1 MAIIQRD
8 SRWENIL
15 KTSISA
21 PPESS
26 EAGGFVKLYVGLGN
40 TGKDYRKTRHNAG
53 FMAIDALRTKL
64 GLPEWQDKSKFFGLV
79 SEGFVNGKKI
89 ILLKPTTMMNFS
101 GQSVL
106 AVANFYKINPSNITI
121 FHDELD
127 LPFGTVKLKSGGKGD
142 SSHNGLKDL
151 ASKLNSTN
159 FVRIR
164 IGINQNQREIV
175 DTADFVLAKFSP
187 TEEKKLPEIIDE
199 ALSLV

>member
-26 EAGGFVKLYVGLGN
+26 EAGGFIKLYVGLGN
-40 TGKDYRKTRHNAG
+40 VGKNYAGTRHNAG
-53 FMAIDALRTKL
+53 FIAIDELRTGLKL
-64 GLPEWQDKSKFFGLV
+64 PDWQEKPKFSGLV
-79 SEGFVNGKKI
+79 SEGFIDGKKI
-89 ILLKPTTMMNFS
+89 ILLKPSTMMNLS

-106 AVANFYKINPSNITI
+106 AVANFYKIDPSDITI

-127 LPFGTVKLKSGGKGD
+127 LPFGEVKLKNGGKGD
-142 SSHNGLKDL
+142 TSHNGLKDV
-151 ASKLNSTN
+151 ASRLNSTN

-164 IGINQNQREIV
+164 IGINQDQREII
-175 DTADFVLAKFSP
+175 DSADFVLARFSP
-187 TEEKKLPEIIDE
+187 QEEKQLPEIINK
-199 ALSLV
+199 ALSLI